1 MALRR
6 EETTMA
12 TITAT
17 NTGGVRNAV
26 AGIGAGAVALA
37 TGGALLTTGEQQF
50 TWPEIGVAFAIGA
63 TVALVTRLALV
74 PWAERDPARLPA
86 WSLGLAI
93 GALASTVL
101 FWWTGAPI
109 ALGGAAVLLGR
120 RTSGRQASV
129 GTVVGGVVAV
139 INVAVLVGSIAAQ
152 FAPALPQ

>member
-1 MALRR
+1 
-6 EETTMA
+6 MA

-17 NTGGVRNAV
+17 SPRRVGSAV

-50 TWPEIGVAFAIGA
+50 TWSEIGVAFGIGA
-63 TVALVTRLALV
+63 TVALVTSLGLV
-74 PWAERDPARLPA
+74 PWAARNPARLPA
-86 WSLGLAI
+86 WSLGLATV
-93 GALASTVL
+93 ALVSTLL

-109 ALGGAAVLLGR
+109 ALGGAAALLGR

-129 GTVVGGVVAV
+129 GIVLGAAVAV